1 MTRRMFDAVTA
12 SEIPAGATLVAGYA
26 DGEFENVAAMRA
38 RFPRAEVV
46 TIAVAH
52 TTRAMVADIESGDMT
67 PETAVEWARDTMA
80 DIANDLLTLYANT
93 STWPS
98 VVAAFKAAGEPLP
111 QWFAADY
118 DGVAELGPGQIAK
131 QYVDTGGYDE
141 SVVADY
147 WPGVDRA
154 PSPPAPPIPPEDIV
168 TPADAELFVQ
178 TLMATKVAE
187 PGDPAPD
194 TRTFLQLLAFQDK
207 HYGTLL
213 AQITALSAAVNTLAK
228 GEVTAAEV
236 QAAVAAALKAA
247 GHVVAA

>member
-1 MTRRMFDAVTA
+1 MTRRMYDAVTV

-98 VVAAFKAAGEPLP
+98 VVAAFKAAGEALP

-147 WPGVDRA
+147 WPGVD
-154 PSPPAPPIPPEDIV
+154 PAPIPPEVDV
-168 TPADAELFVQ
+168 PLTTADAQLVVKTLFGTAVWE
-178 TLMATKVAE
+178 A
-187 PGDPAPD
+187 GDKTPD
-194 TRTFLQLLAFQDK
+194 TRTVQQLLEYLDQ
-207 HYGTLL
+207 HYGTVNQQVAALS
-213 AQITALSAAVNTLAK
+213 AQVTALSAALAAVAQ
-228 GEVTAAEV
+228 GETAVVE
-236 QAAVAAALKAA
+236 AAVAAALKAA
-247 GHVVAA
+247 GQIAA